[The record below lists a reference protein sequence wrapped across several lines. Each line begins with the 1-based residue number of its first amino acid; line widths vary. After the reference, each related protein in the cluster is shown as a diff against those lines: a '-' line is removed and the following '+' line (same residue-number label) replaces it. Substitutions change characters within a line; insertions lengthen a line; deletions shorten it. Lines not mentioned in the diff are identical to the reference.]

1 MRAAAVVAAG
11 GRGERL
17 AGEAGALPKGLI
29 ELAGRPLVQ
38 HAVRTLAE
46 VAGIAQI
53 VVVHPSGA
61 RDAFAHA
68 VGDVAAV
75 ELVEGGSTRS
85 DSVRRGVSRVR
96 DPEVTHIA
104 IHDAARALTPRAV
117 FERTLA
123 EVAGDVVAAAP
134 GVPVADTLK
143 RASAEGDVASTA
155 DRSGLWA
162 VQTPQVVRRDVLVR
176 VLEWSGDRVETDDLA
191 LVEQALAAGV
201 VAGRVRLVPG
211 SPLGL
216 KITWPADVA
225 VAEALL
231 ALEPER

>member
-123 EVAGDVVAAAP
+123 EVA
-134 GVPVADTLK
+134 
-143 RASAEGDVASTA
+143 
-155 DRSGLWA
+155 
-162 VQTPQVVRRDVLVR
+162 
-176 VLEWSGDRVETDDLA
+176 
-191 LVEQALAAGV
+191 
-201 VAGRVRLVPG
+201 
-211 SPLGL
+211 
-216 KITWPADVA
+216 
-225 VAEALL
+225 
-231 ALEPER
+231 